1 MGRSDHPPELPEKI
15 GLIAGNGSFPF
26 LVLDAARQRGIAVVT
41 LAIKEEAEP
50 SIEEVADTV
59 HWVALGELRRAV
71 KILKEAGIDRALMAG
86 QVKHKRVFKILRPD
100 TLLLKVL
107 SRLRSRNT
115 DAILKAVAD
124 VLSGEGVELMDS
136 TLLLTS
142 VLSTK
147 GPMGKR
153 RPSAEEKE
161 NVAFGYRMAKAVA
174 SLDIGQT
181 VVVKAKSV
189 VAVEAME
196 GTDEAVRR
204 AGRVVSE
211 SPGGLAVVKVARP
224 SQDMRF
230 DVPVVGPRTIEV
242 MSESGVS
249 VLALEPGKC
258 LLLEKEAMLKRADE
272 LKIAVY
278 GVTEREVGEE

>member
-1 MGRSDHPPELPEKI
+1 MDHGDPPKELPQKI
-15 GLIAGNGSFPF
+15 GLIAGNGRFPF
-26 LVLDAARQRGIAVVT
+26 LVLEEARQRGISVVT

-50 SIEEVADTV
+50 AVEEIAGAV
-59 HWVALGELRRAV
+59 HWVGLGELSRAV
-71 KILKEAGIDRALMAG
+71 RILKEAGIDRVIMAG
-86 QVKHKRVFKILRPD
+86 QVKHKRVFNILRPD
-100 TLLLKVL
+100 KLLIKVL
-107 SRLRSRNT
+107 SRLRSRST
-115 DAILKAVAD
+115 DTILKAVAD
-124 VLSGEGVELMDS
+124 VLSEEGVELIDS

-142 VLSTK
+142 VLSTE

-153 RPSAEEKE
+153 RPSTEEKD
-161 NVAFGYRMAKAVA
+161 NLAFGYRMAKALA
-174 SLDIGQT
+174 RLDIGQT
-181 VVVKAKSV
+181 VVVKEKSV

-196 GTDEAVRR
+196 GTDETVRR
-204 AGRVVSE
+204 AGRIVSE

-242 MSESGVS
+242 MSEAGVS

-258 LLLEKEAMLKRADE
+258 LLLEKDTLLKRADE

-278 GVTEREVGEE
+278 GITKSEMGEA